1 LLASGTPYSIPSYAA
16 VFIRNIGAGNVTL
29 PFTEARK
36 ATTSSLT
43 TFKNGLTN
51 IALFEFKIGGVVY
64 DNLNI
69 GFDENAS
76 SLFENKYDAI
86 KLSNDSFNFSAI
98 TSNGEYVCTDF
109 RPFMNEGKIKLF
121 TNIKSG
127 STEVEI
133 NATTVDL
140 PAGKDL
146 FFVDQF
152 TNKTIKVDAK
162 FKYTFT
168 IDANNQNTFGSDRFY
183 LTTTMG
189 TAVNEMAKE
198 SFCSIYP
205 NPTTDILNIALSSSK
220 EGNYTYTVLN
230 QLGQTILSGDLM
242 LANGKPAS
250 INTQEISNGVYFLKI
265 TNGNQSQ
272 TIQFIK

>member
-1 LLASGTPYSIPSYAA
+1 
-16 VFIRNIGAGNVTL
+16 
-29 PFTEARK
+29 
-36 ATTSSLT
+36 
-43 TFKNGLTN
+43 
-51 IALFEFKIGGVVY
+51 
-64 DNLNI
+64 
-69 GFDENAS
+69 
-76 SLFENKYDAI
+76 
-86 KLSNDSFNFSAI
+86 
-98 TSNGEYVCTDF
+98 
-109 RPFMNEGKIKLF
+109 
-121 TNIKSG
+121 
-127 STEVEI
+127 
-133 NATTVDL
+133 
-140 PAGKDL
+140 
-146 FFVDQF
+146 
-152 TNKTIKVDAK
+152 
-162 FKYTFT
+162 
-168 IDANNQNTFGSDRFY
+168 
-183 LTTTMG
+183 MG